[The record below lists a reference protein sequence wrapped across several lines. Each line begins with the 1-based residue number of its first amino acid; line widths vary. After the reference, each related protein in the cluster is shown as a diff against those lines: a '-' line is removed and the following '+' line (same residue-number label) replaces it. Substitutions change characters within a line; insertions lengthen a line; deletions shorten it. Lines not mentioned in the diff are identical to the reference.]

1 MTPKVCKLTPVQWA
15 RCRSGSA
22 LCRPVLLSSESAIPG
37 SFRSHRK
44 RPEEVFP
51 NGIAHA
57 RTANSSVEANSPA
70 RFAPRRRSLSAKM
83 GSLGSCW
90 GHRLISAPKLRLLP
104 NYSRGPEQTALLCV
118 ASYWRALISTMFS
131 ACCFCENSNH

>member
-44 RPEEVFP
+44 VK
-51 NGIAHA
+51 NYGLDHA
-57 RTANSSVEANSPA
+57 S
-70 RFAPRRRSLSAKM
+70 FRRSL
-83 GSLGSCW
+83 
-90 GHRLISAPKLRLLP
+90 
-104 NYSRGPEQTALLCV
+104 ALL
-118 ASYWRALISTMFS
+118 R
-131 ACCFCENSNH
+131 N